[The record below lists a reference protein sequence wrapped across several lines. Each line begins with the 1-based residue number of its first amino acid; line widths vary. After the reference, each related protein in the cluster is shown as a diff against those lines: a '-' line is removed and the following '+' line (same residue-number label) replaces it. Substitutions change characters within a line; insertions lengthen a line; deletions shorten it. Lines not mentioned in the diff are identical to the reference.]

1 MFRKILIAN
10 RGEIA
15 LRIIR
20 TCKRLGIKTVA
31 IYSDPDLESKHVTSS
46 DEAYRIGSGPP
57 AESYL
62 NIEKIVRAAKKSR
75 VEAVHPGYGFLA
87 ENADY
92 ARACEESGFVF
103 IGPSSK
109 VLGNVANKFEAKR
122 FAKAA
127 GVPVVP
133 GANSEVQS
141 AEEALT
147 EARRIGFP
155 VLLKAAFGGGG
166 RGMRIARTA
175 TELEKGF
182 ETARSEANT
191 GFGHPELYVEKFLQ
205 EPRHIE
211 VQILAGPRGRVV
223 HLGERECSLQR
234 RYQKILEET
243 PSPALDTEKRKRLVS
258 LALKLVRATG
268 YQNAG
273 TVEFVMSRD
282 GKFHYLETNK
292 RIQVEHLISEMVTG
306 IDIVEQQLIMA
317 SEHRLDLSQNEIRFN
332 GAALNCRI
340 NAEDPAR
347 GFIPSPGRVDRFV
360 PPGGPGVR
368 VDSALYDGAFV
379 PEYYDS
385 LVAKVAVLGL
395 DRAEVIGRMK
405 VALTE
410 MIVDGIKTTI
420 PVHQTILEGRKYRL
434 GVITGEGLAW
444 TIPVDERTIALEV
457 LRPPSDESPTLF
469 LRAGGRV
476 ISVSLR
482 GNEGQRVYFVE
493 VNGRP
498 LIVDL
503 EEDSPSDRASEST
516 RIDGPALVNSPMA
529 GKIASMK
536 TSVNSK
542 VEEGESLME
551 LEAMKMKKEIA

>member
-31 IYSDPDLESKHVTSS
+31 VYSEPDLESKHVTSS
-46 DEAYRIGSGPP
+46 DQAYRIGSGPP
-57 AESYL
+57 SESYL
-62 NIEKIVRAAKKSR
+62 NIEKIIKTAKKSR

-87 ENADY
+87 ENVDF

-103 IGPSSK
+103 VGPSSK
-109 VLGNVANKFEAKR
+109 VLSDVANKFESKR

-133 GANSEVQS
+133 GANKEVQS
-141 AEEALT
+141 ADEALEEA
-147 EARRIGFP
+147 RKIGFP

-175 TELEKGF
+175 KDVEKGF

-191 GFGHPELYVEKFLQ
+191 GFGHPELYMEKFLQ

-211 VQILAGPRGRVV
+211 VQILAGPRGRAV

-243 PSPALDTEKRKRLVS
+243 PSPALETKKRARLIS
-258 LALKLVRATG
+258 LALRVIGATH
-268 YQNAG
+268 YENAG
-273 TVEFVMSRD
+273 TVEFVMSKD
-282 GKFHYLETNK
+282 GEFYYLETNK

-306 IDIVEQQLIMA
+306 IDIVEKQLMMA
-317 SEHRLDLSQNEIRFN
+317 SEHRLDLSQDEIEFT
-332 GAALNCRI
+332 GAAMNCRI
-340 NAEDPAR
+340 NAEDPVH
-347 GFIPSPGRVDRFV
+347 GFVPSPGRVDKFV

-368 VDSALYDGAFV
+368 VDSALFDGAFV

-385 LVAKVAVLGL
+385 LVAKVATQGL
-395 DRAEVIGRMK
+395 DRTEVIGRMK

-410 MIVDGIKTTI
+410 IVVEGIKTTI
-420 PVHQTILEGRKYRL
+420 AVHQTILEDRKFLQGNYHVQFLDRMLYGWKPPAETTPEEIAAVFLAIRRTTVGAPTLNIQTIGRRSRWRSSIEEPQRRKQALY
-434 GVITGEGLAW
+434 VEGL
-444 TIPVDERTIALEV
+444 
-457 LRPPSDESPTLF
+457 
-469 LRAGGRV
+469 
-476 ISVSLR
+476 
-482 GNEGQRVYFVE
+482 
-493 VNGRP
+493 
-498 LIVDL
+498 
-503 EEDSPSDRASEST
+503 
-516 RIDGPALVNSPMA
+516 
-529 GKIASMK
+529 
-536 TSVNSK
+536 
-542 VEEGESLME
+542 
-551 LEAMKMKKEIA
+551 

>member
-20 TCKRLGIKTVA
+20 TCKKLRVKTVA
-31 IYSDPDLESKHVTSS
+31 VYSEPDLESRHVTSA
-46 DEAYRIGSGPP
+46 DEAYPIGAGPP
-57 AESYL
+57 SESYL
-62 NIEKIVRAAKKSR
+62 NIPKIVKAARKSG

-87 ENADY
+87 ENTDF
-92 ARACEESGFVF
+92 ARACEEAGLVFV
-103 IGPSSK
+103 GPSSK
-109 VLGNVANKFEAKR
+109 VLGNVANKFESKK
-122 FAKAA
+122 FAKDA

-133 GANSEVQS
+133 GANREVQS
-141 AEEALT
+141 IEEAEA
-147 EARRIGFP
+147 EARSIGFP

-166 RGMRIARTA
+166 RGMRIART
-175 TELEKGF
+175 TREPGRVF
-182 ETARSEANT
+182 ETARSEANA
-191 GFGHPELYVEKFLQ
+191 GFGHPELYVEKFLK

-211 VQILAGPRGRVV
+211 VQILAGPRGRLV

-243 PSPALDTEKRKRLVS
+243 PSPALDNEKRERLVS
-258 LALKLVRATG
+258 LALKVIRATR

-282 GKFHYLETNK
+282 GKFQYLETNK

-306 IDIVEQQLIMA
+306 IDIVEKQLMMA

-385 LVAKVAVLGL
+385 LVAKVAVQGL
-395 DRAEVIGRMK
+395 DRTEVIGRMK

-420 PVHQTILEGRKYRL
+420 PVHQTILENRKFVQGDYHVQFL
-434 GVITGEGLAW
+434 DSMLSGWKPQAKT
-444 TIPVDERTIALEV
+444 TPDEI
-457 LRPPSDESPTLF
+457 
-469 LRAGGRV
+469 G
-476 ISVSLR
+476 
-482 GNEGQRVYFVE
+482 
-493 VNGRP
+493 
-498 LIVDL
+498 
-503 EEDSPSDRASEST
+503 
-516 RIDGPALVNSPMA
+516 
-529 GKIASMK
+529 
-536 TSVNSK
+536 
-542 VEEGESLME
+542 
-551 LEAMKMKKEIA
+551 

>member
-20 TCKRLGIKTVA
+20 TCKRLRIKTVA
-31 IYSDPDLESKHVTSS
+31 VYSQPDLESKHVTSS

-57 AESYL
+57 SESYL
-62 NIEKIVRAAKKSR
+62 NIDKIVKVAKKSG

-87 ENADY
+87 ENASF
-92 ARACEESGFVF
+92 AQACEDSGFVF

-109 VLGNVANKFEAKR
+109 VLGDVANKFESKR

-133 GANSEVQS
+133 GANREVQS
-141 AEEALT
+141 AEEALA
-147 EARRIGFP
+147 EARKIGFP

-166 RGMRIARTA
+166 RGMRIAKTA
-175 TELEKGF
+175 KEVEQGF

-211 VQILAGPRGRVV
+211 VQILAGPRARVV

-243 PSPALDTEKRKRLVS
+243 PSPVLDIKKRRRLIS
-258 LALKLVRATG
+258 LALKVIRATH
-268 YQNAG
+268 YENAG
-273 TVEFVMSRD
+273 TVEFVMSKA
-282 GKFHYLETNK
+282 GEFYYLETNK

-306 IDIVEQQLIMA
+306 IDIVEKQLIMA
-317 SEHRLDLSQNEIRFN
+317 SEHRLDLSQDEVEFA
-332 GAALNCRI
+332 GAAMNCRI

-347 GFIPSPGRVDRFV
+347 GFIPSPGRVNKFV

-385 LVAKVAVLGL
+385 LIAKVAVQGL
-395 DRAEVIGRMK
+395 DRTEVIGRMR

-410 MIVDGIKTTI
+410 MVVDGIKTTI
-420 PVHQTILEGRKYRL
+420 PVHQTILENRKFLQGNYHVQFLDRML
-434 GVITGEGLAW
+434 SGWKPQAETTPDEIAAIFLA
-444 TIPVDERTIALEV
+444 IRRATIA
-457 LRPPSDESPTLF
+457 SPTL
-469 LRAGGRV
+469 RRQT
-476 ISVSLR
+476 INSRSSWRSVL
-482 GNEGQRVYFVE
+482 GDQQLGKQALYVEG
-493 VNGRP
+493 
-498 LIVDL
+498 L
-503 EEDSPSDRASEST
+503 
-516 RIDGPALVNSPMA
+516 
-529 GKIASMK
+529 
-536 TSVNSK
+536 
-542 VEEGESLME
+542 
-551 LEAMKMKKEIA
+551 

>member
-87 ENADY
+87 ENADF
-92 ARACEESGFVF
+92 AEACEESGFVF

-109 VLGNVANKFEAKR
+109 VLGNVANKFESKR

-133 GANSEVQS
+133 GANWEVQS
-141 AEEALT
+141 AEEAVT
-147 EARRIGFP
+147 EARKIGFP

-166 RGMRIARTA
+166 RGMRIA
-175 TELEKGF
+175 L
-182 ETARSEANT
+182 
-191 GFGHPELYVEKFLQ
+191 GHPELYVEKFLQ
-205 EPRHIE
+205 QPRHIE

-223 HLGERECSLQR
+223 HMGERECSLQR

-258 LALKLVRATG
+258 LALKVVRATG
-268 YQNAG
+268 YENAG
-273 TVEFVMSRD
+273 TVEFVMSRG

-306 IDIVEQQLIMA
+306 IDIVEKQLMMA
-317 SEHRLDLSQNEIRFN
+317 SEHRLDLSQNEIEFN

-385 LVAKVAVLGL
+385 LVAKVAVQGL
-395 DRAEVIGRMK
+395 DRTQVIGRMK

-410 MIVDGIKTTI
+410 MVVDGIRTTI
-420 PVHQTILEGRKYRL
+420 PVHQTILEDRKFLQGNYHVQFLDSLLSGWKPQAETTPDEIAAVFLAIRRTIVTAPTL
-434 GVITGEGLAW
+434 NLQTSDRRSRWRSILEETKVGKQALYVEGL
-444 TIPVDERTIALEV
+444 
-457 LRPPSDESPTLF
+457 
-469 LRAGGRV
+469 
-476 ISVSLR
+476 
-482 GNEGQRVYFVE
+482 
-493 VNGRP
+493 
-498 LIVDL
+498 
-503 EEDSPSDRASEST
+503 
-516 RIDGPALVNSPMA
+516 
-529 GKIASMK
+529 
-536 TSVNSK
+536 
-542 VEEGESLME
+542 
-551 LEAMKMKKEIA
+551 

>member
-46 DEAYRIGSGPP
+46 DEACRIGSGPA

-62 NIEKIVRAAKKSR
+62 NIEKIVEAAKKSR

-87 ENADY
+87 ENADF
-92 ARACEESGFVF
+92 AGACEEYGFVF
-103 IGPSSK
+103 IGPGSK
-109 VLGNVANKFEAKR
+109 VLSNAANKFESKR

-191 GFGHPELYVEKFLQ
+191 GFGHPELYVEKFLR

-243 PSPALDTEKRKRLVS
+243 PSPALDTEKRRRLVS
-258 LALKLVRATG
+258 LALKVIRATR

-306 IDIVEQQLIMA
+306 IDIVEKQLIMA
-317 SEHRLDLSQNEIRFN
+317 SEHRLDLSQNEIKFN

-368 VDSALYDGAFV
+368 VDSALYDGALV

-385 LVAKVAVLGL
+385 LVAKLAVQGL
-395 DRAEVIGRMK
+395 DRTEVIGRMK

-410 MIVDGIKTTI
+410 MVLDGIKTTI
-420 PVHQTILEGRKYRL
+420 PVHQTILENRKFVQGDYHVQFLDSMLSGWKPQAKTTPDEIAAIFLAIRRTMVTTPTVNL
-434 GVITGEGLAW
+434 QSIDRRSRWRTSLEEPNVGQQALYVEGL
-444 TIPVDERTIALEV
+444 
-457 LRPPSDESPTLF
+457 
-469 LRAGGRV
+469 
-476 ISVSLR
+476 
-482 GNEGQRVYFVE
+482 
-493 VNGRP
+493 
-498 LIVDL
+498 
-503 EEDSPSDRASEST
+503 
-516 RIDGPALVNSPMA
+516 
-529 GKIASMK
+529 
-536 TSVNSK
+536 
-542 VEEGESLME
+542 
-551 LEAMKMKKEIA
+551 